1 MSIADVFLLLL
12 AITFCPIKGCESE
25 LYACARACDEPRST
39 AFHCV
44 SLALD
49 SAGQDGRLTS
59 MDTATP
65 PRVLIVDDDPALREL
80 LTDYL
85 GVSGFIVDAAG
96 DGAQMRQCMAR
107 NTPDMVV
114 LDIMLPGEDGLSLAR
129 QLRRDS
135 EIPIL
140 MLSARGEEID
150 RVVGLEVGADD
161 YLAKPFSPRE
171 LLARVRALL
180 RRSQVGA
187 RSERAPEP
195 DGQHYAFGPFT
206 LDDVARRVLRDGAEV
221 PTTAAEFDLLSV
233 FVKRPNRVLSRDDL
247 ISQLKGY
254 ERDAFDRSIDVRVTR
269 IRRKI
274 EADPAHPQ
282 YIRTVRGA
290 GYLFNPRGERQ

>member
-1 MSIADVFLLLL
+1 MEPATL
-12 AITFCPIKGCESE
+12 A
-25 LYACARACDEPRST
+25 
-39 AFHCV
+39 
-44 SLALD
+44 
-49 SAGQDGRLTS
+49 
-59 MDTATP
+59 
-65 PRVLIVDDDPALREL
+65 RVLIVDDDPALREL
-80 LTDYL
+80 LTEYL
-85 GVSGFIVDAAG
+85 GASGFVVDAAG

-107 NTPDMVV
+107 AAPDMVV

-187 RSERAPEP
+187 RSQRSPEQE
-195 DGQHYAFGPFT
+195 GQRYAFGPFT
-206 LDDVARRVLRDGAEV
+206 LDDVTRRVLRDGAEL

-247 ISQLKGY
+247 IGQLKGY

-290 GYLFNPRGERQ
+290 GYLFNPRGERE